1 MRILLDTHVYLW
13 WCEDSPALPQK
24 ARTMIEDAET
34 VYVSSATLWE
44 LAIKTGIGKFE
55 GNINDLART
64 IQASGF
70 EELPVKVSHTVV
82 LPGLPPHHKD
92 PFDRMLIAQA
102 ISEPLQLITHDAV
115 LTHYTPLVSLV

>member
-13 WCEDSPALPQK
+13 WCEDSPALSYK
-24 ARTMIEDAET
+24 ARTRIEEAEA

-44 LAIKTGIGKFE
+44 LAIKIGIGKFD
-55 GNINDLART
+55 GDLIDLARN

-70 EELPVKVSHTVV
+70 EELPVKVIHAIE
-82 LPGLPPHHKD
+82 LPKLVSYHKD

-102 ISEPLQLITHDAV
+102 ISEPLQLITHDVTLAK
-115 LTHYTPLVSLV
+115 YTPLVVLV

>member
-13 WCEDSPALPQK
+13 WCEDSYALSLK
-24 ARTMIEDAET
+24 ARTIIEEAET

-44 LAIKTGIGKFE
+44 LAIKIGIGKFE
-55 GNINDLART
+55 GNINDLARN

-70 EELPVKVSHTVV
+70 EELPVKVAHTIA
-82 LPGLPPHHKD
+82 LPGLASHHKD

>member
-13 WCEDSPALPQK
+13 WCEDSPSLSPK
-24 ARTMIEDAET
+24 ARTLIEEADT

-44 LAIKTGIGKFE
+44 LAIKIGIGKFE
-55 GNINDLART
+55 GNIKELAEN

-70 EELPVKVSHTVV
+70 EELPVKVSHTIE
-82 LPGLPPHHKD
+82 LPGLAAYHKD

-102 ISEPLQLITHDAV
+102 ISEPLQLVTHDAV
-115 LTHYTPLVSLV
+115 LTHYTPLVTLV